1 MSSTA
6 FDTLGS
12 DRAFGSEDFPGCE
25 SFRLP
30 ASEIEAD
37 FRRRIR
43 QD

>member
-6 FDTLGS
+6 FDTLASG
-12 DRAFGSEDFPGCE
+12 RAFGSEDFPGCE

-30 ASEIEAD
+30 ACESEAD

>member
-6 FDTLGS
+6 FDTLGPGH
-12 DRAFGSEDFPGCE
+12 AFGSEDFPRCE

-30 ASEIEAD
+30 ACESEAD
-37 FRRRIR
+37 FWRRIL

>member
-6 FDTLGS
+6 FDTLAPG
-12 DRAFGSEDFPGCE
+12 RAFGSEDFPGCE
-25 SFRLP
+25 LFRLP
-30 ASEIEAD
+30 ASESEAD